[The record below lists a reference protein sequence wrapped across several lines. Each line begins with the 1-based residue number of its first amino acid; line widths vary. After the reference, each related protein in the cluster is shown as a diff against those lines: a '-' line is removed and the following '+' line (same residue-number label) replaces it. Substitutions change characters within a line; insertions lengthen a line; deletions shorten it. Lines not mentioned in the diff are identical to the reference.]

1 MLSSH
6 KRTNC
11 CAKLADFGLAETIKS
26 TGTKTGSK
34 AGTAGYL
41 APEIL
46 EGRAAGTPSD
56 IWALGC
62 LLYAMLSVSL
72 PFPTPANKGGYYQ
85 RVGSIDYTQLDL
97 EPVAAAGDLCKDLL
111 SRMFVKQPEKRL
123 TIE

>member
-6 KRTNC
+6 NPTRFS
-11 CAKLADFGLAETIKS
+11 AKLADFGLAETVKP

-46 EGRAAGTPSD
+46 EGRTAGTASD

-62 LLYAMLSVSL
+62 LLFAMLSVSL
-72 PFPTPANKGGYYQ
+72 PFPTPVIGKSAQ
-85 RVGSIDYTQLDL
+85 RSRVNIDYDQLDL
-97 EPVAAAGDLCKDLL
+97 EPVAAAGEVCLDLVAGLL
-111 SRMFVKQPEKRL
+111 KK
-123 TIE
+123 